1 MSFNAPEQHISTKGY
16 ISQIHNDEGDEPNVI
31 MKKFTEILH
40 NCLDQLKLLEELNIL
55 LEKKFIKIKLFQK
68 SRGKCTTFHLSIQDN
83 FTGGNKEHL
92 DDMLNALSPSKAS
105 STKQGR
111 YHAGFISSHAI
122 FTQGGRYTTTL
133 IAKDRHRNS
142 YDHDEDNLF
151 EAALLP
157 EGRINPPREVT
168 SKNRRYWNQVRGGEK
183 DQPGMFIEFE
193 MPKSTFEKINEMIN
207 SNCPKNNI
215 CLMISHHFGEIIKK
229 MSISLEMEVND
240 QIFDLSNPVDFLS
253 DSLCEEVTKFPIWV
267 IPGEIDKETGNYI
280 NINGKPSFEETSP
293 SDRHIKAADVLVTTN
308 RFDEKKIQEN
318 IVNEMRS
325 NYQEHIENI
334 EDRTCKHGSHVH
346 ICQPESI
353 ISCPVMDITHERI
366 PNSSIKSK
374 LFDNF
379 TILVSNDQNSDIKR
393 FGCRNTLSKCCQE
406 AHNSIT
412 SITYENVIDQS
423 LLDHV
428 LGTKSD
434 KTTNT
439 ESKLRPMLE
448 KIKEIIKKQLHV
460 IHKKFCKNGV
470 CTDGRSFWSHQLHSR
485 LEETIDGFSDQRG
498 INKLVKNSFAD
509 VEDHFGLDN
518 LRQGWE
524 EGTIDILYNKQLEG
538 SRIPEDDS
546 EDNSEDNNSTGS
558 NELEMEVI
566 EDEEDQHNES
576 SGENV
581 ILVVTD
587 QSSGNESEQNNDILS
602 TEDEHDEERMGD
614 TQVSRSANTARY
626 LDYEQFQKDSL
637 KIQAIINSKNEEEK
651 VRNLLIDAIHA
662 YNLNEPKWKLEMN
675 LSCVTKPTNNDLF
688 DLFKKY
694 VEKDD
699 KKPQQDIK
707 GGSKMRSIMSI
718 SI

>member
-40 NCLDQLKLLEELNIL
+40 NCLDQLKLLEELGYL

-68 SRGKCTTFHLSIQDN
+68 LRGEHTTFHLSIQDN

-168 SKNRRYWNQVRGGEK
+168 SKNRRYWNEVRGEEK
-183 DQPGMFIEFE
+183 NEPGMFIEFE
-193 MPKSTFEKINEMIN
+193 MPKSTFDKIKEMIN
-207 SNCPKNNI
+207 SNYPKNNI

-229 MSISLEMEVND
+229 MSISLEIEVND
-240 QIFDLSNPVDFLS
+240 QIFDLSKPVDFLS
-253 DSLCEEVTKFPIWV
+253 DSLCEEVTKIPVWV
-267 IPGEIDKETGNYI
+267 EPGEIDRETGNYI
-280 NINGKPSFEETSP
+280 SINGKPSFEETSP
-293 SDRHIKAADVLVTTN
+293 SCRHIKAAEVVVTTN
-308 RFDEKKIQEN
+308 RFNEKKIQEN
-318 IVNEMRS
+318 IVSEMRS
-325 NYQEHIENI
+325 DYQEHIENI
-334 EDRTCKHGSHVH
+334 EDRTCKHGTHVH

-366 PNSSIKSK
+366 PKSSIKSK

-379 TILVSNDQNSDIKR
+379 TILVSNDQSSDIKR
-393 FGCRNTLSKCCQE
+393 FGCRNTLSKCSQE

-412 SITYENVIDQS
+412 NITYENVEDQS

-439 ESKLRPMLE
+439 ESKLTPLRE
-448 KIKEIIKKQLHV
+448 KIKDITKKQLHT
-460 IHKKFCKNGV
+460 IHKKYCKNGV
-470 CTDGRSFWSHQLHSR
+470 CTDGRSNWSHDLHSR
-485 LEETIDGFSDQRG
+485 LEETIDEFSDQRG
-498 INKLVKNSFAD
+498 INKLVKDFFTKYEHR
-509 VEDHFGLDN
+509 VGLDKLEQN
-518 LRQGWE
+518 WE
-524 EGTIDILYNKQLEG
+524 ETLIEIIYNKQLELHQVA
-538 SRIPEDDS
+538 EDDS
-546 EDNSEDNNSTGS
+546 EDDSSSVS

-566 EDEEDQHNES
+566 EDEDSGS
-576 SGENV
+576 SRENV
-581 ILVVTD
+581 TLVVSE
-587 QSSGNESEQNNDILS
+587 QSSGNESDHTSSN
-602 TEDEHDEERMGD
+602 EDEEDDDRMGD

-626 LDYEQFQKDSL
+626 LDYEQFQKDSS
-637 KIQAIINSKNEEEK
+637 KIQAIIDSKNEEEN
-651 VRNLLIDAIHA
+651 VRNLLIDALHA

-675 LSCVTKPTNNDLF
+675 LNCVTKPTNNDLF